1 MKIIVTTLIKILV
14 KKNFNRLIQPKIR
27 KIKIHNSRIIRP
39 ILTKNIFFVDFDG
52 KIIQNMKIIRIFKI
66 LKTPRAPKISFM
78 VEAKPAK
85 KKCYCCCRVADAG
98 ATNLKP
104 RCL

>member
-52 KIIQNMKIIRIFKI
+52 KII
-66 LKTPRAPKISFM
+66 
-78 VEAKPAK
+78 
-85 KKCYCCCRVADAG
+85 
-98 ATNLKP
+98 
-104 RCL
+104 